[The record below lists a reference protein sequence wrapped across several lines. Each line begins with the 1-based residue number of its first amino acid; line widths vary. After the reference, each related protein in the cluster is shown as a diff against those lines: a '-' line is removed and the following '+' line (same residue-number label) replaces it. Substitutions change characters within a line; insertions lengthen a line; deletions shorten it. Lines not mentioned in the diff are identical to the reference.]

1 MKDVNVENVN
11 EQRGEKNIFKGKNPP
26 KIIRKEN
33 LEALQRP
40 VLLHLVHGK
49 VKVILGV
56 PHLFSPTSNFS
67 SLQWLLFCG
76 NYDITAFIVNGTF
89 SRTDRDCKLNTSE
102 VNQGIE
108 FTYIF

>member
-11 EQRGEKNIFKGKNPP
+11 EQRGEKSIFKGKNPP

-49 VKVILGV
+49 VKVILGI
-56 PHLFSPTSNFS
+56 PHLSYLKFFFPSVVII
-67 SLQWLLFCG
+67 L
-76 NYDITAFIVNGTF
+76 
-89 SRTDRDCKLNTSE
+89 K
-102 VNQGIE
+102 
-108 FTYIF
+108 